1 MNLAPVIRSQSVG
14 PLTLYRAE
22 PPSQNEFGGYD
33 EAEPEEL
40 ELDPVA
46 VHTLGGRDLEQLPEA
61 DRNTETIQ
69 LHTLERLYVADGD
82 KAADKVV
89 YQDRTYRVI
98 RVEDYSLAGGVW
110 ISLAALE
117 EE

>member
-1 MNLAPVIRSQSVG
+1 MNLAPIVRSQNVG
-14 PLTLYRAE
+14 PLTLYRAD
-22 PPSQNEFGGYD
+22 PPAQNEFGGFD
-33 EAEPEEL
+33 DSSPDTL
-40 ELDPVA
+40 ELNPVA

-82 KAADKVV
+82 KSPDRVV

-98 RVEDYSLAGGVW
+98 RVEDYSQQGGVW

-117 EE
+117 ED